1 MRKIAV
7 LTDSSCDLSLE
18 TIKENNIEMLPIR
31 IIYKNEEFEDK
42 ITITSKA
49 MYERL
54 ADEIPTTSLPNL
66 DTTEK
71 VLDRLKKEGFTDV
84 MVVCVSSKL
93 SGTLNSIRLVCEE
106 QEELKFHY
114 LDTKTLGYPQGAIV
128 LEVVKMVN
136 DGKMPED
143 IIAEFQNIK
152 ERVHGFVTFDTLEFL
167 KRGGRI
173 GKVAGTIGEILNL
186 KPVIASNEEGE
197 LYTYAKTRGRKK
209 AITKIRDILM
219 EYLEKNKCKVWV
231 LSGAADEEA
240 KMFFEKIKDHENITQ
255 ISLEQIGAAMG
266 IHTGPGALGICIL
279 EEKV

>member
-18 TIKENNIEMLPIR
+18 TIKEKNIKMLPIR
-31 IIYKNEEFEDK
+31 IIYKTEEFEDK
-42 ITITSKA
+42 ITLTSKE
-49 MYERL
+49 MYKRL
-54 ADEIPTTSLPNL
+54 KDEVPTTSLPNL
-66 DTTEK
+66 EQTEK
-71 VLDRLKKEGFTDV
+71 VLEKLKEEGFTDV

-93 SGTLNSIRLVCEE
+93 SGTLNSIRLICEE
-106 QEELKFHY
+106 KEGLKFHY

-128 LEVVKMVN
+128 LEIVELLNK
-136 DGKMPED
+136 GEMPEE
-143 IIAEFQNIK
+143 IIEKFEGIR

-186 KPVIASNEEGE
+186 KPVISSDDDGE

-209 AITKIRDILM
+209 AISKIKDILM
-219 EYLEKNKCKVWV
+219 EYLEKGKCKVWV

-240 KMFFEKIKDHENITQ
+240 EAFFEKIKDHENITE

-266 IHTGPGALGICIL
+266 IHTGPGALGICIV
-279 EEKV
+279 EEK